1 MGGENEELAGVV
13 DPLERP
19 TLPQRAPSQIP
30 PKRLEEGEVVARR
43 FEILELLGTGGY
55 GEVYRVHDR
64 RRDREMALKIHRVG
78 TLGARARSIL
88 EGEFELL
95 SSLRHPNLV
104 GVEDFGVAEGHY
116 AWLSQPLVRGQPL
129 NRTRNPIDSPRGL
142 DWIAQ
147 LLRALDYLHGRGFV
161 HGDVKPLNVLVD
173 EPTDRL
179 VLLDF
184 GVSRA
189 LGAMS
194 PEFEGSPDF
203 MAPEVIHGMGA
214 DGRSDLYSLG
224 CSIHALLRGE
234 PPFYRSTARETFM
247 AHLLAPVPPLPDGVS
262 PAFASWAER
271 LLAKE
276 PDKRFPSAWAALQSL
291 GAATGQRFERDT
303 PATLSSQVAHAPL
316 TGRDEVL
323 GELLAAVAADDGRVC
338 VVEGPPGSGKSRVL
352 AELRRRHQVDGGR
365 HIEIRG
371 LRDEQTAVLALTR
384 AVLDPFQR
392 QALDDEQRRAL
403 AYELPELRRPR
414 ELLPEPVDLDAA
426 ARARRRILGELLA
439 VRSQRQHLVVAVE
452 DLHSV
457 GWDEQERLAD
467 VFEAARAAGM
477 RGTVILATRPGG
489 VNPRWPAGPHIHS
502 LSLSPLRPDELRS
515 VAEALVG
522 PGVLDGTELGDR
534 LLASEGSAFHV
545 RESIRLFVDEG
556 RLVRDGTGRFVPEG
570 PLRWR
575 EPWEVVEERVRLS
588 SRAGR
593 TAALALATW
602 SRPATVAE
610 LARVAGQKPSKIIA
624 GLAELLERG
633 LVERVER
640 FRRGAL
646 HVLHEAYVDAVLVAL
661 PRRRRDVAARRAAQ
675 LVLRHADGDAQE
687 LARAAAFHERAGE
700 EEAASELLREASAV
714 AQRSGRIDEALR
726 LSRTLSRFESPP
738 DPMRLLREH
747 DLALRLGRR
756 DDARAVLAMAEEL
769 GAPVGE
775 LTWRRGFRAVR
786 EGQVG
791 RAREL
796 CKRPLSAASGVT
808 RLRLLEVLGKAA
820 SMAGDL
826 EVSWRHYREAAA
838 LAEELGESPATSLL
852 GQALVETELGQSEA
866 GESARRAVSAAQAS
880 DDAELLGDAQRAM
893 GRSRRRS
900 GDRRGAERSFRQSLR
915 LARAR
920 GDVEREALA
929 MVELGGLALDRGHA
943 DRAIE
948 LWERA
953 LALEEQVG
961 ATGPSLLSRL
971 RLGQV
976 LKGCGR
982 AAEAALVL
990 TPVLGTEAHGMG
1002 VVVGLAW
1009 SQRGDLLALEGD
1021 DEAALECYGRAN
1033 GVLDQHP
1040 NGRSEALAG
1049 RMRALLRRG
1058 EVGRAATDLQLM
1070 GLLAEHTDRPLDH
1083 RRHAVA
1089 RGRFSEEEGDLEAAL
1104 AAASEAVALD
1114 APRTVYRD
1122 IYGTKLEASWL
1133 EVRALEGLGRSP
1145 SRALQRTTRW
1155 FDRLS
1160 TSFEDQAHGELFR
1173 SATPLRCAIAQG
1185 DLAARW

>member
-1 MGGENEELAGVV
+1 MGGEQDVPAEVV

-19 TLPQRAPSQIP
+19 TLPQRSPSHIP

-43 FEILELLGTGGY
+43 FEIVQLLGTGGY

-78 TLGARARSIL
+78 ALGFRARSIL

-104 GVEDFGVAEGHY
+104 GVEDFGVTEGHY

-129 NRTRNPIDSPRGL
+129 SRCKTPIDSPRGL
-142 DWIAQ
+142 GWIAQ

-173 EPTDRL
+173 EPTDTL

-194 PEFEGSPDF
+194 PEFEGSPDY
-203 MAPEVIHGMGA
+203 MAPEVIHGMAA

-224 CSIHALLRGE
+224 CSIHTLLSGE

-247 AHLLAPVPPLPDGVS
+247 AHLLAPIPSLSAAVA
-262 PAFASWAER
+262 PAFERWVQR

-276 PDKRFPSAWAALQSL
+276 PDHRFGSAWGALRAL
-291 GAATGQRFERDT
+291 CEATGQRFERDT
-303 PATLSSQVAHAPL
+303 PATLSSHVAQAPL
-316 TGRDEVL
+316 TGRGGVL
-323 GELLAAVAADDGRVC
+323 AALQAAVAANDGQIC
-338 VVEGPPGSGKSRVL
+338 FVEGGPGSGKSRVL
-352 AELRRRHQVDGGR
+352 SELRRRHQVDGGR

-371 LRDEQTAVLALTR
+371 LRDRQATLLALAR

-392 QALDDEQRRAL
+392 KALDEDQRRAL
-403 AYELPELRRPR
+403 AYEMPELRRAR
-414 ELLPEPVDLDAA
+414 ESLPEPVDLDSA

-439 VRSQRQHLVVAVE
+439 TRSQRQRLVVSIE

-467 VFEAARAAGM
+467 VFETARAAGM
-477 RGTVILATRPGG
+477 CGTVVLATRPGG
-489 VNPRWPAGPHIHS
+489 VTPRWPMGEHVRSLELPPLGPT
-502 LSLSPLRPDELRS
+502 ELRT

-522 PGVLDGTELGDR
+522 PGVLDGTELGER
-534 LLASEGSAFHV
+534 LFASASSAFHV
-545 RESIRLFVDEG
+545 RESVRLLVDEG
-556 RLVRDGTGRFVPEG
+556 RLVRGADGHFVAEG
-570 PLRWR
+570 PLIWR
-575 EPWEVVEERVRLS
+575 EVHEVVEERVRLS

-593 TAALALATW
+593 TAALALAIW
-602 SRPATVAE
+602 GRPATVAE
-610 LARVAGQKPSKIIA
+610 LARVAGRKPANISA
-624 GLAELLERG
+624 GIAELLERG
-633 LVERVER
+633 IVERVER
-640 FRRGAL
+640 YRRGAL

-661 PRRRRDVAARRAAQ
+661 PRRRRDAACRRAAK
-675 LVLRHADGDAQE
+675 LVLRHAEDDPQE
-687 LARAAAFHERAGE
+687 LARAAAFHERAGD
-700 EEAASELLREASAV
+700 EEAAAELVQLASAI
-714 AQRSGRIDEALR
+714 AQRRGRIDEALR
-726 LSRTLSRFESPP
+726 LSRTLARFESPP

-756 DDARAVLAMAEEL
+756 DDARAAFSMAEAL

-775 LTWRRGFRAVR
+775 LTWRQGYRAVR

-796 CKRPLSAASGVT
+796 CKRRLPGAAGLT

-820 SMAGDL
+820 AMAGDGD
-826 EVSWRHYREAAA
+826 VAWRHYREAAA
-838 LAEELGESPATSLL
+838 LADELGESPAASLL
-852 GQALVETELGQSEA
+852 GQALAETELDRAEA
-866 GESARRAVSAAQAS
+866 GESARRAVSAARTA
-880 DDAELLGDAQRAM
+880 DDAELLGDAQRVM
-893 GRSRRRS
+893 GRARQRR
-900 GDRRGAERSFRQSLR
+900 GDRRGAERAFWQSLR
-915 LARAR
+915 LARDR

-929 MVELGGLALDRGHA
+929 LVELGALALDRGHA
-943 DRAIE
+943 GRAIE
-948 LWERA
+948 LWERG

-971 RLGQV
+971 RLGRV

-982 AAEAALVL
+982 AAEAESAIS
-990 TPVLGTEAHGMG
+990 PVLRTDAHGMS

-1009 SQRGDLLALEGD
+1009 SQRGDLLALGGD
-1021 DEAALECYGRAN
+1021 DEGALECYGRAN
-1033 GVLDQHP
+1033 AVLDQHP
-1040 NGRSEALAG
+1040 NERSEALAG

-1058 EVGRAATDLQLM
+1058 ELGRAATDLQLM
-1070 GLLAEHTDRPLDH
+1070 GLLAELTERPLD
-1083 RRHAVA
+1083 RRRFAVA
-1089 RGRFSEEEGDLEAAL
+1089 RARFAEEEGDLETVL
-1104 AAASEAVALD
+1104 DAASEAASTD
-1114 APRTVYRD
+1114 APRTGYQD
-1122 IYGTKLEASWL
+1122 IHGTRLEAFWL
-1133 EVRALEGLGRSP
+1133 EARGLESVGRSP
-1145 SRALQRTTRW
+1145 APALERTTRW
-1155 FDRLS
+1155 FDQLT
-1160 TSFEDQAHGELFR
+1160 TSFEEPEHAELFR
-1173 SATPLRCAIAQG
+1173 SATPLRRAIASG